1 MQKNMNKL
9 TYILL
14 SSAIVLASCSD
25 WLDVKPKTNVEE
37 EDLFKNEQGFKEAL
51 TGAYIEMSRNNLYG
65 QNLTYGY
72 IDFLAQRYSVV
83 VGWDGIEDFSLPT
96 WYEFEQN
103 SDNTVRFTNTI
114 WSESYNL
121 IANLNNL
128 LSKIETHGDAIIT
141 KGYRD
146 LMKGEALGLRSFLYF
161 DMLRMWGPIYKDN
174 PTSPT
179 IPYRTAFDRSN
190 AKLLPA
196 KDLAD
201 SIIVSL
207 KAAEQ
212 LLENDGMALTFPIY
226 GETSKAE
233 PFLRRRYKRMN
244 KYAVKA
250 EPARVYMYI
259 GDKTNAALYANEI
272 VNAKKENGS
281 KMFALITDNS
291 TDHLGSTELIFSLSM
306 DSEKFGD
313 EMKENFQVSN
323 GSNFYINGKSRINE
337 LFDTSVDGNNDMRV
351 KEGAGFQF
359 SVDAGYTLK
368 YTQNNFSYALD
379 NTMPL
384 IRLPEMYYILAECT
398 DDLAQSA
405 KYISLVR
412 GSRGV
417 DDVEFTN
424 RDEQLYN
431 IEKEYRKE
439 FYAEGQLWY
448 FYKRHGYKTFQ
459 FCTLEKD
466 LTEANYRF
474 SIPDDEIT
482 LGNIN

>member
-1 MQKNMNKL
+1 MNKL

-14 SSAIVLASCSD
+14 FSAATLVSCSD
-25 WLDVKPKTNVEE
+25 WLDVKPKTNIEE

-51 TGAYIEMSRNNLYG
+51 TGVYIDMSKNTLYG
-65 QNLTYGY
+65 RNLTYGF
-72 IDFLAQRYSVV
+72 IDFLAQRYSVYTSY
-83 VGWDGIEDFSLPT
+83 EDFSDPN

-103 SDNTVRFTNTI
+103 SDNTLNFTNTI
-114 WSESYNL
+114 WSKSYNL

-128 LSKIETHGDAIIT
+128 LANIESNGNVIVTE
-141 KGYRD
+141 GYYD
-146 LMKGEALGLRSFLYF
+146 LIKGEALGLRSFLYF
-161 DMLRMWGPIYKDN
+161 DLLRMWGPIYQDN
-174 PTSPT
+174 PTSPS
-179 IPYRTAFDRSN
+179 IPYRTAFDRST

-196 KDLAD
+196 KDVAD

-207 KAAEQ
+207 KEAER
-212 LLENDGMALTFPIY
+212 LLEHDAMDINFPIY
-226 GETSKAE
+226 SETSNAD

-250 EPARVYMYI
+250 ELARVYLYI
-259 GDKTNAALYANEI
+259 GDKTNAARYANEVI
-272 VNAKKENGS
+272 TAKKENGS

-306 DSEKFGD
+306 DGNTFGD
-313 EMKENFQVSN
+313 EVKNNFMISN
-323 GSNFYINGKSRINE
+323 WSYYYIDSRDRVYE
-337 LFDTSVDGNNDMRV
+337 LFDVSTDGSNDMRMR
-351 KEGAGFQF
+351 EGIGFEITVHGGF
-359 SVDAGYTLK
+359 TRK
-368 YTQNNFSYALD
+368 YSQDNFSYALD

-384 IRLPEMYYILAECT
+384 IRLPEMYYILAECAG
-398 DDLAQSA
+398 DLNDAA
-405 KYISLVR
+405 KHLSTVR
-412 GSRGV
+412 GTRGI
-417 DDVEFTN
+417 DDVELATEAE
-424 RDEQLYN
+424 RLYN

-459 FCTLEKD
+459 FCPVKKD

-474 SIPDDEIT
+474 SIPEDEIT

>member
-1 MQKNMNKL
+1 MNKL

-14 SSAIVLASCSD
+14 SGAMALSSCSD

-37 EDLFKNEQGFKEAL
+37 GDLFKNEQGFKEAL
-51 TGAYIEMSRNNLYG
+51 TGIYIEMSRDNLYG

-83 VGWDGIEDFSLPT
+83 VRGETEDFSLPT
-96 WYEFEQN
+96 WYEFEQS

-114 WSESYNL
+114 WSEAYNT

-128 LSKIETHGDAIIT
+128 LSRIDTNGDAIVT

-146 LMKGEALGLRSFLYF
+146 LIKGEALGLRSFLYF
-161 DMLRMWGPIYKDN
+161 DLLRMWGPVYKDN
-174 PTSPT
+174 PSSPS
-179 IPYRTAFDRSN
+179 IPYRTVFDRSN

-196 KDLAD
+196 KDVAD
-201 SIIVSL
+201 SILVSL
-207 KAAEQ
+207 KRAEQ
-212 LLENDGMALTFPIY
+212 LLENDGMDLSFPIY
-226 GETSKAE
+226 SETSKAE

-250 EPARVYMYI
+250 ELARVYMYI
-259 GDKTNAALYANEI
+259 GDKANAAAYASEVI
-272 VNAKKENGS
+272 NAKKENGG

-306 DSEKFGD
+306 DSETFGY
-313 EMKENFQVSN
+313 EMENNFMVSN
-323 GSNFYINGKSRINE
+323 WSNFYINGKSRINE
-337 LFDTSVDGNNDMRV
+337 LFDTQVDGNNDMRV
-351 KEGAGFQF
+351 KEGAGFEF
-359 SVDAGYTLK
+359 SVDGGFTLK
-368 YTQNNFSYALD
+368 YKQNNFSYALN

-398 DDLAQSA
+398 DDLKESA
-405 KYISLVR
+405 RYISIVR

-417 DDVEFTN
+417 DDVEFA
-424 RDEQLYN
+424 DSEEKLYN

-459 FCTLEKD
+459 FCPLEKE

-474 SIPDDEIT
+474 CIPDDEIT